1 MLHIVKAIVTG
12 LLLLAIAGCNELPT
26 APADA
31 TGMAV
36 RGVTLADWTATGYGS
51 ASAAEAID
59 DIARLGANRLVI
71 VVTAYQERTT
81 DSAVRVD
88 PRKTPGTS
96 AVRAAAAAAASAGME
111 VAIKLHVDLDDG
123 EWRGNIRPIDVTAW
137 FDSYGSWVR
146 GWALEASGMGAVQL
160 VAGTEL
166 AGTIEHGDRWRDLI
180 ASVRT
185 RFGGE
190 VVYAA
195 SWDEAWMVPFWDAVD
210 RVGVDFYAP
219 VTGRAE
225 AGRVEILAGWQPWI
239 ERLNRLRGQT
249 DKAILLTEIGYRSV
263 DGAGMR
269 PWDFSG
275 DAGYDGGEQAD
286 LYWAAL
292 EAASGAGWIEG
303 VYWWNWLVNGE
314 GGPLDRDYTPKGK
327 PAAGELAGA
336 WNG

>member
-1 MLHIVKAIVTG
+1 MQHSVKTIVTG

-36 RGVTLADWTATGYGS
+36 RGVTLADWTATGYAS

-123 EWRGNIRPIDVTAW
+123 EWRGNIRPLDVTAW

-146 GWALEASGMGAVQL
+146 GWAAEASRMGAVQL

-166 AGTIEHGDRWRDLI
+166 AGTIEHADRWRESSSPLR
-180 ASVRT
+180 SLCCER
-185 RFGGE
+185 
-190 VVYAA
+190 
-195 SWDEAWMVPFWDAVD
+195 
-210 RVGVDFYAP
+210 
-219 VTGRAE
+219 E
-225 AGRVEILAGWQPWI
+225 AGTR
-239 ERLNRLRGQT
+239 
-249 DKAILLTEIGYRSV
+249 
-263 DGAGMR
+263 
-269 PWDFSG
+269 
-275 DAGYDGGEQAD
+275 
-286 LYWAAL
+286 
-292 EAASGAGWIEG
+292 
-303 VYWWNWLVNGE
+303 
-314 GGPLDRDYTPKGK
+314 RD
-327 PAAGELAGA
+327 
-336 WNG
+336 